1 VGEAPGKKEA
11 EAGRPFVGPA
21 GEALRDMMREAGIDV
36 SRVRLANA
44 IAFRPIEWKARAL
57 LRNRTP
63 TQAELH
69 AYGQSVL
76 SDVLRVKPTVIC
88 VLGKS
93 AANVFGISGQIYK
106 LRKRSF
112 GFHGTPVRVTY
123 HPSYVLR
130 FGGRGSR
137 LWKSTV
143 RDLQGYWLEAQA
155 ARSGA
160 APS

>member
-1 VGEAPGKKEA
+1 
-11 EAGRPFVGPA
+11 
-21 GEALRDMMREAGIDV
+21 MMREAGIDV

-57 LRNRTP
+57 LRNRRP

-69 AYGQSVL
+69 VYGQSVL
-76 SDVLRVKPTVIC
+76 SDVLEVKPAVIC

-93 AANVFGISGQIYK
+93 AASVFGISGQIYK
-106 LRKRSF
+106 LRKRRF

-130 FGGRGSR
+130 FGGKGSR

-160 APS
+160 ATS